1 MVLYNCQNCN
11 FSSNIKTHYF
21 RHLNTQKHIKNIGIG
36 TNNSHSNSDDPQ
48 MIQNDPQMIQNDPQ
62 MIQNDPQMIQ
72 NDPQMIQNDPINLD
86 HLESLETNL
95 NCQYCNK
102 SFTLETN
109 RIRHELHRCKE
120 NPNIIIKNGTRIN
133 LNDKKKLVSIIEN
146 LFDKYAG
153 DTINNNNNMNN
164 TNSYNNIDNSTNNT
178 IILNN
183 YGQEDISHIT
193 DKMKMN
199 YLKLP
204 YDSIQKMIEQ
214 VHFNNNKP
222 ENKNIAITN
231 KKEKDMIKIYKDNK
245 WRYGDRKEIIDQL
258 IQINYGRID
267 DHYEREVKGT
277 LSNVHN
283 NRYMKFQH
291 QFDNQHNKL
300 IDMIKKD
307 VEMIILSE
315 NLS

>member
-21 RHLNTQKHIKNIGIG
+21 RHLNTQKHIKNIGLG
-36 TNNSHSNSDDPQ
+36 TINSHSNSD
-48 MIQNDPQMIQNDPQ
+48 
-62 MIQNDPQMIQ
+62 
-72 NDPQMIQNDPINLD
+72 DPQMIQNDPINLD
-86 HLESLETNL
+86 HLESLEINL
-95 NCQYCNK
+95 NCQYCKK

-214 VHFNNNKP
+214 VHFNNKKP
-222 ENKNIAITN
+222 ENRNIEIPN
-231 KKEKDMIKIYKDNK
+231 KKQKIIKIYKDDK
-245 WRYGDRKEIIDQL
+245 WAYRDRSEIIYDL
-258 IQINYGRID
+258 IHINYDRLD
-267 DHYEREVKGT
+267 EYYEGGAKDKMSV
-277 LSNVHN
+277 VHN
-283 NRYMKFQH
+283 KRYKKYQH
-291 QFDNQHNKL
+291 LFDNDDKRL
-300 IDMIKKD
+300 IDTIRRD
-307 VEMIILSE
+307 VELLILSA
-315 NLS
+315 NIQQMLK